1 MAMDY
6 GLPPRAEENRA
17 TVRTRLA
24 ESAAGGGTRETFTV
38 EWRGKPEHLEVIDMQ
53 VGDLYY
59 NPATHRIR
67 AQSGHDPEKSAVLE
81 ADPWSTDSQRY
92 LGRLLQVIP
101 ADPAKTDP
109 EFDELAASLKEF
121 GQTEPGLITHEGI
134 LVNGNTRRA
143 ALLELH
149 GPTHPMRV
157 AVLPPSCDWQDIAA
171 IELSLQLRK
180 EHRRDYSYIN
190 RLLAV
195 EELVDQGTPLAA
207 IATTFRTTTAR
218 VRQDQWVLSIIRQ
231 LVKRSE
237 ISGERLSLVAFE
249 EQAEKFRELQRAYDK
264 QYSVNPERADLLV
277 ENRLAAMLMGFAK
290 TDVRF
295 IDDRFR
301 DAYLSKTLPSGA
313 AVAPAAGQEGLAI
326 PGLGRAVQGPSPAVA
341 AARALTDAVLH
352 ARAITQASSSAPPET
367 VTTAQAEFKRMRK
380 AMDEAITDAG
390 RDARITKRKQAA
402 PTRLA
407 DASRSIEQCVTDLV
421 LSRAQRSLDEDAFDD
436 AVVELRKRLEKLAI
450 EARRTV
456 EEPGDGLSW
465 LLEATGKAR

>member
-1 MAMDY
+1 MAKDY

-17 TVRTRLA
+17 TVQARLA

-38 EWRGKPEHLEVIDMQ
+38 EWRGKPEHLEVIEMQ

-67 AQSGHDPEKSAVLE
+67 AQADHDPEKSAILVT
-81 ADPWSTDSQRY
+81 DPWSTDGQRY
-92 LGRLLQVIP
+92 LGRLLQVVP
-101 ADPAKTDP
+101 ADPARTDP
-109 EFDELAASLKEF
+109 AFDELSASLKEF
-121 GQTEPGLITHEGI
+121 GQTEPGLITQEGI

-149 GPTHPMRV
+149 GPNHPVRV
-157 AVLPPSCDWQDIAA
+157 AVLPASCDWKDIAA
-171 IELSLQLRK
+171 VELSLQLRR

-190 RLLAV
+190 RLIAV

-207 IATTFRTTTAR
+207 IATTFRSTAAR
-218 VRQDQWVLSIIRQ
+218 VRQDQWVLSVIRQ
-231 LVKRSE
+231 LIKRSE
-237 ISGERLSLVAFE
+237 TSGERLSLVAFE
-249 EQAEKFRELQRAYDK
+249 EHAEKFRELHRAYEK
-264 QYSVNPERADLLV
+264 QYSVNPERADLLM

-295 IDDRFR
+295 IDDKFR
-301 DAYLSKTLPSGA
+301 DAYLSKKLPDGM
-313 AVAPAAGQEGLAI
+313 APESQGGVAI
-326 PGLGRAVQGPSPAVA
+326 PGLGRAVQGPSRAVS

-352 ARAITQASSSAPPET
+352 ARAVTQVGSSAPTEV
-367 VTTAQAEFKRMRK
+367 VTSAQDEVKRIHK
-380 AMDEAITDAG
+380 AMDQAITDAG

-402 PTRLA
+402 PARLA
-407 DASRSIEQCVTDLV
+407 DANRSIEQCITDLV
-421 LSRAQRSLDEDAFDD
+421 LSRSQRSLDEDAFDD
-436 AVVELRKRLEKLAI
+436 AIVELRKRLEKLAI

-456 EEPGDGLSW
+456 GEPGDGLSW

>member
-1 MAMDY
+1 MAQDY
-6 GLPPRAEENRA
+6 GLPPAAEENRA
-17 TVRTRLA
+17 LVRARLTEA
-24 ESAAGGGTRETFTV
+24 AAGGGTRETFTV
-38 EWRGKPEHLEVIDMQ
+38 EWRGKPEHLEVIEME

-67 AQSGHDPEKSAVLE
+67 AQAGHDPEKSAALR
-81 ADPWSTDSQRY
+81 ADSWSTESQTY
-92 LGRLLQVIP
+92 LGRLLQVVP
-101 ADPAKTDP
+101 HDPARTDP
-109 EFDELAASLKEF
+109 EFEELSTSLKEF
-121 GQTEPGLITHEGI
+121 GQTDPGLITHEGI

-157 AVLPPSCDWQDIAA
+157 AVLPPSCDWRDIAA
-171 IELSLQLRK
+171 IELSMQLRK

-195 EELVDQGTPLAA
+195 EELVEQGIPLAA
-207 IATTFRTTTAR
+207 IATTFRTTAAR
-218 VRQDQWVLSIIRQ
+218 VRQDQWVLSLIRQ

-237 ISGERLSLVAFE
+237 SSKERLSLVAFE
-249 EQAEKFRELQRAYDK
+249 EQAEKFRELQRAYEK
-264 QYSVNPERADLLV
+264 QYSANPERADLLV
-277 ENRLAAMLMGFAK
+277 ENRLAAMLLGFSK

-295 IDDRFR
+295 IDARFH
-301 DAYLSKTLPSGA
+301 DAYLSKNLPEGA
-313 AVAPAAGQEGLAI
+313 ATAPAVAQEGVAI

-352 ARAITQASSSAPPET
+352 ARAITQAGSSASAE
-367 VTTAQAEFKRMRK
+367 TTATMQTGLKRMYT
-380 AMDEAITDAG
+380 AMDVAISDAG

-402 PTRLA
+402 PARLA
-407 DASRSIEQCVTDLV
+407 EANRNIEQCITDLV

-436 AVVELRKRLEKLAI
+436 AIVELRKRLEKLAI

-456 EEPGDGLSW
+456 GEPGDGLSW

>member
-1 MAMDY
+1 MAKDQ

-17 TVRTRLA
+17 TVQARLA

-38 EWRGKPEHLEVIDMQ
+38 EWRGKPEHLEVIEME

-67 AQSGHDPEKSAVLE
+67 AQAGHDPEKSAVLQAE
-81 ADPWSTDSQRY
+81 PWSAESQTY
-92 LGRLLQVIP
+92 LGRLLQVVP
-101 ADPAKTDP
+101 HDPARTDP
-109 EFDELAASLKEF
+109 EFDELSASLKEF
-121 GQTEPGLITHEGI
+121 GQTDPGLITHEGI

-157 AVLPPSCDWQDIAA
+157 AVLPPSCDWRDIAA

-195 EELVDQGTPLAA
+195 EELVEQGTPLAA
-207 IATTFRTTTAR
+207 IAATFRTTAAR
-218 VRQDQWVLSIIRQ
+218 VRQDQWVLSLIRQ

-237 ISGERLSLVAFE
+237 TSGEWLSLVAFE
-249 EQAEKFRELQRAYDK
+249 EQAEKFRELQRAYEK
-264 QYSVNPERADLLV
+264 QYSANPERADLLV
-277 ENRLAAMLMGFAK
+277 ENRLAAMLLGFAK

-295 IDDRFR
+295 IDAKFHE
-301 DAYLSKTLPSGA
+301 AYLSKTLPEG
-313 AVAPAAGQEGLAI
+313 AVATPAAAQEGVAI

-341 AARALTDAVLH
+341 AARALTDTVLH
-352 ARAITQASSSAPPET
+352 ARAITQAGSSAS
-367 VTTAQAEFKRMRK
+367 AESIATMQTGLMRMHT

-390 RDARITKRKQAA
+390 RDARIAKRKQASPA
-402 PTRLA
+402 RLA
-407 DASRSIEQCVTDLV
+407 DANRSIEQCITDLV
-421 LSRAQRSLDEDAFDD
+421 LSRSQRSLDEEAFDD
-436 AVVELRKRLEKLAI
+436 AIVELRKRLEKLAI

-456 EEPGDGLSW
+456 GEPGDGLSW